1 VRKNFAAKH
10 LFLCCGSCVH
20 YSQLFCGLLGKYLL
34 VSELKM
40 LTLLDEYFSTTTT
53 IFSGWI
59 LHGSLSLA
67 WKFVHAVLEHGDFVN
82 IYFTT
87 RLRCGRIFNNYFT
100 ANLLLNQAVKEFWKS
115 IKIWRSYR
123 REYCGMG
130 FLRCIGY
137 KTTANALRRVSE
149 RRSRLCMGQHRDAAC
164 QSAGSYRQ
172 AGFRGAQTHMRLAES
187 RSRPLGRDLR
197 PTFCQ
202 PAGWQL
208 GRRES
213 RLA

>member
-1 VRKNFAAKH
+1 
-10 LFLCCGSCVH
+10 
-20 YSQLFCGLLGKYLL
+20 
-34 VSELKM
+34 M

-164 QSAGSYRQ
+164 LAASIRARPVEKWPTHSRD
-172 AGFRGAQTHMRLAES
+172 AFTHMTQNSRCLLTYLEIATKYRYFGLDDIELLSATQIRLTEQ
-187 RSRPLGRDLR
+187 L
-197 PTFCQ
+197 FCERGS
-202 PAGWQL
+202 PPFTGISKFCRML
-208 GRRES
+208 LFHCS
-213 RLA
+213 H